1 MEKNKQQTSKN
12 VVDFTNLKSLTQLIS
27 GNEINNFATGLKKAK
42 QNLDAYCKKL
52 KEVYAKKKDD
62 LKKSVSVSN
71 QPEKNV
77 TATNTVA
84 ESKPAQNLSNE
95 KNNNKNTETKSQV
108 SNKNNSSN
116 NKSFDKNQNSNSQN
130 RNNQN
135 NTDKK
140 QFSKDFNAKKPQGT
154 KPNASGPKP
163 LGPKSTFVPR
173 GEVISFVP
181 KPDNKK
187 DKDKSKRNYD
197 TEKKGLNIKAKIRMG
212 VVDFNDDE
220 NEERIGRVRVKNKK
234 QPKQVVPEKTEIT
247 NAVITTDN
255 LTVKILSEKIGK
267 PVAEIVKKFML
278 LGMMLNINSPI
289 DFATAE
295 LVASE
300 FGITLEKHV
309 EKTAEETLLENIHN
323 REGSN
328 LKKRPPIV
336 TVMGH
341 VDHGKTSLLDTI
353 KKTNIITTEA
363 GGITQHIGAY
373 SISLNGRKIT
383 FIDTPG
389 HEAFTAMRARGAQIT
404 DIAVLVVAAND
415 GIMPQTIEAINHIKA
430 AGVPMIVAINKIDVP
445 EANVERV
452 KQQLAEHDVLPEE
465 WGGDTI
471 CVPISAKHGTNIDKL
486 LEMILLVADV
496 EDLKADYDIPAV
508 GTVLESKVDRGRG
521 IVATIIIKEGTL
533 KIGDYLICGLS
544 SGRVRA
550 MMDYTGKN
558 VVKAEPSMAVS
569 VVGLNQ
575 IPDAGEQA
583 YVVEERLAKDIL
595 AERLTKIQQEKAK
608 ENNGVSLEDFLHQS
622 ADSEMKVLK
631 IIVKADVQGSVEA
644 VKQTLEKVRNDEVKV
659 QCIHSGVGSIT
670 ESDVVLAKASNAII
684 IGFNI
689 KPETKAKTLA
699 ERNKVEIKLYKIIYE
714 AVDEITNII
723 NGMQAPK
730 FEENV
735 IGHVEI
741 RKIFKV
747 SALGNIAGCYVLDG
761 VVNRNSKVRLIRN
774 NEVVATSSIESLQQ
788 NKDDA
793 KQVKA
798 GFECGIRLKNCNDIK
813 ENDIIEVFEEVQIN

>member
-1 MEKNKQQTSKN
+1 MEKNKQQTSNKP
-12 VVDFTNLKSLTQLIS
+12 VFDFTNLKSLNQLIS
-27 GNEINNFATGLKKAK
+27 GNEINSFAVGLKKVK
-42 QNLDAYCKKL
+42 QSLDAYCSNLKK
-52 KEVYAKKKDD
+52 VYANKKNAIAQEKQVQKQVVETKPQVVKEEVKTNVDTTQKPVEKKPIVNNNVNKQFGNGDKKPFNKNGERPQQDKRFNNGNDKKPFNKDKD
-62 LKKSVSVSN
+62 FSKRPQQGNN
-71 QPEKNV
+71 QP
-77 TATNTVA
+77 
-84 ESKPAQNLSNE
+84 
-95 KNNNKNTETKSQV
+95 
-108 SNKNNSSN
+108 
-116 NKSFDKNQNSNSQN
+116 
-130 RNNQN
+130 
-135 NTDKK
+135 K
-140 QFSKDFNAKKPQGT
+140 Q
-154 KPNASGPKP
+154 

-173 GEVISFVP
+173 GEVVSFVP
-181 KPDNKK
+181 KPDNKRE
-187 DKDKSKRNYD
+187 KDKSKRNFD
-197 TEKKGLNIKAKIRMG
+197 SEKKGLNIKAKIRMG

-220 NEERIGRVRVKNKK
+220 NEERIGRVRVKTNKK
-234 QPKQVVPEKTEIT
+234 QQKPVVVEKTEIT

-255 LTVKILSEKIGK
+255 LTIKILSEKIGK

-300 FGITLEKHV
+300 FGITLEKNV
-309 EKTAEETLLENIHN
+309 GKTAEQTLLESVNASEN
-323 REGSN
+323 VN
-328 LKKRPPIV
+328 LKPRPPIV

-341 VDHGKTSLLDTI
+341 VDHGKTSLLDAI
-353 KKTNIITTEA
+353 KKTNVIQTEA

-373 SISLNGRKIT
+373 SVSVKDRKIT

-389 HEAFTAMRARGAQIT
+389 HEAFTAMRARGAQVT

-430 AGVPMIVAINKIDVP
+430 AKVPMIVAINKIDVP
-445 EANVERV
+445 EANVERT

-471 CVPISAKHGTNIDKL
+471 CVPISAKQGINIDKL

-496 EDLKADYDIPAV
+496 EELKANYDAPAV

-533 KIGDYLICGLS
+533 KIGDYIICGLS

-575 IPDAGEQA
+575 VPDAGEQA
-583 YVVEERLAKDIL
+583 YVVDEKLAKDIL
-595 AERLTKIQQEKAK
+595 NERLTKVQQEKAK
-608 ENNGVSLEDFLHQS
+608 QNNGMSLEDFLQHS

-644 VKQTLEKVRNDEVKV
+644 VKQTLERIRNDEAKV

-670 ESDVVLAKASNAII
+670 ESDVVLAKASNALI

-689 KPETKAKTLA
+689 KPETKAKVLA
-699 ERNKVEIKLYKIIYE
+699 DRNNVEIKLYKIIYE

-730 FEENV
+730 YEENV
-735 IGHVEI
+735 VGHVEI

-747 SALGNIAGCYVLDG
+747 SSLGNIAGCYVLDG
-761 VVNRNSKVRLIRN
+761 VVNRNSKVRILRN
-774 NEVVATSSIESLQQ
+774 DEEITTTSIESLQQ

-798 GFECGIRLKNCNDIK
+798 GFECGIKLKGFNDIK
-813 ENDIIEVFEEVQIN
+813 ENDIIEVFEEVQIM

>member
-1 MEKNKQQTSKN
+1 MEKNKQQSTNKPALT
-12 VVDFTNLKSLTQLIS
+12 FTNLKSLNQLIS
-27 GNEINNFATGLKKAK
+27 GNEINNFASGLKKAK
-42 QNLDAYCKKL
+42 QTLDTYCKNL
-52 KEVYAKKKDD
+52 KEVYAKKKDSVIQEKTVQKQPVEQQKVVAQKEVKTEQVQRPTAE
-62 LKKSVSVSN
+62 KKPFV
-71 QPEKNV
+71 
-77 TATNTVA
+77 
-84 ESKPAQNLSNE
+84 
-95 KNNNKNTETKSQV
+95 NNNSGNAKPNMDKKPF
-108 SNKNNSSN
+108 NRN
-116 NKSFDKNQNSNSQN
+116 FDKNGDRPQQ
-130 RNNQN
+130 
-135 NTDKK
+135 DKK
-140 QFSKDFNAKKPQGT
+140 FNNGDKKPFNKDFKKPQT
-154 KPNASGPKP
+154 SQNNQPKQ

-173 GEVISFVP
+173 GEVVSFVP
-181 KPDNKK
+181 KPDNKRE
-187 DKDKSKRNYD
+187 KDKSKRNFD
-197 TEKKGLNIKAKIRMG
+197 NEKKGLNIKAKIRMG

-234 QPKQVVPEKTEIT
+234 QQKPVVVEKTEIT

-255 LTVKILSEKIGK
+255 LTIKILSEKIGK
-267 PVAEIVKKFML
+267 PVAEIVKKCML

-289 DFATAE
+289 DFTTAE
-295 LVASE
+295 LVAGE
-300 FGITLEKHV
+300 FGITLEKNV
-309 EKTAEETLLENIHN
+309 GKTAEQTLLETVNAQEN
-323 REGSN
+323 TN
-328 LKKRPPIV
+328 LKPRPPIV

-341 VDHGKTSLLDTI
+341 VDHGKTSLLDAI
-353 KKTNIITTEA
+353 KKTNVIQTEA

-373 SISLNGRKIT
+373 SVNVKDRKIT

-389 HEAFTAMRARGAQIT
+389 HEAFTAMRARGAQVT

-430 AGVPMIVAINKIDVP
+430 AKVPMVVAINKIDVP
-445 EANVERV
+445 EANIERI
-452 KQQLAEHDVLPEE
+452 KQQLTEHDVLPEE

-471 CVPISAKHGTNIDKL
+471 CVPISAKQGINIDKL

-496 EDLKADYDIPAV
+496 EDLKANYDAPAV

-533 KIGDYLICGLS
+533 KIGDYIICGLS

-575 IPDAGEQA
+575 VPDAGESA
-583 YVVEERLAKDIL
+583 YVVDEKLAKDIL
-595 AERLTKIQQEKAK
+595 YERLTKVQQEKAK
-608 ENNGVSLEDFLHQS
+608 QNNGMSLEDFLQQS

-631 IIVKADVQGSVEA
+631 IIVKADVKGSAEA
-644 VKQTLEKVRNDEVKV
+644 VKQTLEKIRNDEVKV

-670 ESDVVLAKASNAII
+670 ESDVVLAKASNALI

-689 KPETKAKTLA
+689 KPEAKAKVLA
-699 ERNKVEIKLYKIIYE
+699 DRNNVEVKLYKIIYE

-730 FEENV
+730 YQENV
-735 IGHVEI
+735 VGHVEI

-747 SALGNIAGCYVLDG
+747 SSLGNIAGSYVLDG
-761 VVNRNSKVRLIRN
+761 VVNRNAKVRLLRN
-774 NEVVATSSIESLQQ
+774 NEEVVATSIESLQMG
-788 NKDDA
+788 KDDA

-798 GFECGIRLKNCNDIK
+798 GFECGIRLKGFNDIK
-813 ENDIIEVFEEVQIN
+813 EGDIIEVFEEVQIM

>member
-1 MEKNKQQTSKN
+1 MEKNKQQSTNKPALT
-12 VVDFTNLKSLTQLIS
+12 FTNLKSLNQLIS
-27 GNEINNFATGLKKAK
+27 GNEINNFASGLKKAK
-42 QNLDAYCKKL
+42 QTLDTYCKNL
-52 KEVYAKKKDD
+52 KEVYAKKKNSVVQEKPVQKQPVEQQKVDVQKEVKTEQVQRPTAE
-62 LKKSVSVSN
+62 KKPFV
-71 QPEKNV
+71 
-77 TATNTVA
+77 
-84 ESKPAQNLSNE
+84 
-95 KNNNKNTETKSQV
+95 NNNSGNGKP
-108 SNKNNSSN
+108 
-116 NKSFDKNQNSNSQN
+116 
-130 RNNQN
+130 

-140 QFSKDFNAKKPQGT
+140 PFNRNFDKNGDRPQQDKKFNNGDKKPFNKDFKKPQISQ
-154 KPNASGPKP
+154 NNQPKQ

-173 GEVISFVP
+173 GEVVSFVP
-181 KPDNKK
+181 KPDNKRE
-187 DKDKSKRNYD
+187 KDKSKRNFD
-197 TEKKGLNIKAKIRMG
+197 NEKKGLNIKAKIRMG

-234 QPKQVVPEKTEIT
+234 QQKPVVVEKTEIT

-255 LTVKILSEKIGK
+255 LTIKILSEKIGK
-267 PVAEIVKKFML
+267 PVAEIVKKCML

-289 DFATAE
+289 DFTTAE
-295 LVASE
+295 LVAGE
-300 FGITLEKHV
+300 FGITLEKNV
-309 EKTAEETLLENIHN
+309 GKTAEQTLLETVNAQEN
-323 REGSN
+323 TN
-328 LKKRPPIV
+328 LKPRPPIV

-341 VDHGKTSLLDTI
+341 VDHGKTSLLDAI
-353 KKTNIITTEA
+353 KKTNVIQTEA

-373 SISLNGRKIT
+373 SVNVKDRKIT

-389 HEAFTAMRARGAQIT
+389 HEAFTAMRARGAQVT

-430 AGVPMIVAINKIDVP
+430 AKVPMVVAINKIDVP
-445 EANVERV
+445 EANIERI
-452 KQQLAEHDVLPEE
+452 KQQLTEHDVLPEE

-471 CVPISAKHGTNIDKL
+471 CVPISAKQGINIDKL

-496 EDLKADYDIPAV
+496 EDLKANYDAPAV

-533 KIGDYLICGLS
+533 KIGDYIICGLS

-575 IPDAGEQA
+575 VPDAGESA
-583 YVVEERLAKDIL
+583 YVVDEKLAKDIL
-595 AERLTKIQQEKAK
+595 YERLTKVQQEKAK
-608 ENNGVSLEDFLHQS
+608 QNNGMSLEDFLQQS

-631 IIVKADVQGSVEA
+631 IIVKADVKGSAEA
-644 VKQTLEKVRNDEVKV
+644 VKQTLEKIRNDEVKV

-670 ESDVVLAKASNAII
+670 ESDVVLAKASNALI

-689 KPETKAKTLA
+689 KPEAKAKVLA
-699 ERNKVEIKLYKIIYE
+699 DRNNVEVKLYKIIYE

-730 FEENV
+730 YQENV
-735 IGHVEI
+735 VGHVEI

-747 SALGNIAGCYVLDG
+747 SSLGNIAGSYVLDG
-761 VVNRNSKVRLIRN
+761 VVNRNAKVRLLRN
-774 NEVVATSSIESLQQ
+774 NEEVVATSIESLQMG
-788 NKDDA
+788 KDDA

-798 GFECGIRLKNCNDIK
+798 GFECGIRLKGFNDIK
-813 ENDIIEVFEEVQIN
+813 EGDIIEVFEEVQIM

>member
-27 GNEINNFATGLKKAK
+27 GNEINSFATGLKKAK

-116 NKSFDKNQNSNSQN
+116 NKSFNKNQNSNSQN

-140 QFSKDFNAKKPQGT
+140 QLGKDFNAKKPQGT

-267 PVAEIVKKFML
+267 PVTEIVKKFML

-373 SISLNGRKIT
+373 SVSLNGRKIT

-471 CVPISAKHGTNIDKL
+471 CVPISAKQGTNIDKL

-583 YVVEERLAKDIL
+583 YVVEEKLAKDIL

-608 ENNGVSLEDFLHQS
+608 ENNGVSLEDFLQQS

-689 KPETKAKTLA
+689 KPETKAKVLA

-774 NEVVATSSIESLQQ
+774 NEVVAITSIESLQQ

>member
-1 MEKNKQQTSKN
+1 MEKNKQQSTNKPALT
-12 VVDFTNLKSLTQLIS
+12 FTNLKSLNQLIS
-27 GNEINNFATGLKKAK
+27 GNEINNFASGLKKAK
-42 QNLDAYCKKL
+42 QTLDTYCKNL
-52 KEVYAKKKDD
+52 KEVYAKKKNSVAQEKPVQKQPVEQQKVVVQKEVKTEQTQRPTAE
-62 LKKSVSVSN
+62 KKSFV
-71 QPEKNV
+71 
-77 TATNTVA
+77 
-84 ESKPAQNLSNE
+84 
-95 KNNNKNTETKSQV
+95 NNNNGSGKPNMDKKPF
-108 SNKNNSSN
+108 NRN
-116 NKSFDKNQNSNSQN
+116 FDKNGDRPQQDKRFNNGDKKPFNKDFKKSQASQN
-130 RNNQN
+130 NQP
-135 NTDKK
+135 K
-140 QFSKDFNAKKPQGT
+140 Q
-154 KPNASGPKP
+154 

-173 GEVISFVP
+173 GEVVSFVP
-181 KPDNKK
+181 KPDNKRE
-187 DKDKSKRNYD
+187 KDKSKRNFD
-197 TEKKGLNIKAKIRMG
+197 NEKKGLNIKAKIRMG

-234 QPKQVVPEKTEIT
+234 QQKPVVVEKTEIT

-255 LTVKILSEKIGK
+255 LTIKILSEKIGK
-267 PVAEIVKKFML
+267 PVAEIVKKCML

-289 DFATAE
+289 DFTTAE
-295 LVASE
+295 LVAGE
-300 FGITLEKHV
+300 FGITLEKNV
-309 EKTAEETLLENIHN
+309 GKTAEQTLLESVNAQEN
-323 REGSN
+323 TN
-328 LKKRPPIV
+328 LKPRPPIV

-341 VDHGKTSLLDTI
+341 VDHGKTSLLDAI
-353 KKTNIITTEA
+353 KKTNVIQTEA

-373 SISLNGRKIT
+373 SINVKDRKIT

-389 HEAFTAMRARGAQIT
+389 HEAFTAMRARGAQVT

-430 AGVPMIVAINKIDVP
+430 AKVPMVVAINKIDVP
-445 EANVERV
+445 EANIERI
-452 KQQLAEHDVLPEE
+452 KQQLTEHDVLPEE

-471 CVPISAKHGTNIDKL
+471 CVPISAKQGINIDKL

-496 EDLKADYDIPAV
+496 EDLKANYDAPAV

-533 KIGDYLICGLS
+533 KIGDYVICGLS

-575 IPDAGEQA
+575 VPDAGESA
-583 YVVEERLAKDIL
+583 YVVDEKLAKDIL
-595 AERLTKIQQEKAK
+595 YERLTKVQQEKAK
-608 ENNGVSLEDFLHQS
+608 QNNGMSLEDFLQQS

-631 IIVKADVQGSVEA
+631 IIVKADVQGSAEA
-644 VKQTLEKVRNDEVKV
+644 VKQTLEKIRNDEVKV

-670 ESDVVLAKASNAII
+670 ESDVVLAKASNALI

-689 KPETKAKTLA
+689 KPEAKAKVLA
-699 ERNKVEIKLYKIIYE
+699 DRNNVEVKLYKIIYE

-730 FEENV
+730 YQENV
-735 IGHVEI
+735 VGHVEI

-747 SALGNIAGCYVLDG
+747 SSLGNIAGSYVLDG
-761 VVNRNSKVRLIRN
+761 VVNRNAKVRLLRN
-774 NEVVATSSIESLQQ
+774 NEEVVATSIESLQMG
-788 NKDDA
+788 KDDA

-798 GFECGIRLKNCNDIK
+798 GFECGIRLKGFNDIK
-813 ENDIIEVFEEVQIN
+813 EGDIIEVFEEVQIM

>member
-1 MEKNKQQTSKN
+1 LEKNKQQSTNKPALT
-12 VVDFTNLKSLTQLIS
+12 FTNLKSLNQLIS
-27 GNEINNFATGLKKAK
+27 GNEINNFANGLKKAK
-42 QNLDAYCKKL
+42 QTLDTYCKNL
-52 KEVYAKKKDD
+52 KEVYAKKKNSVVQEKPVQKQPVEQQKVVVQKEVKTEQVQRPTAE
-62 LKKSVSVSN
+62 KKPFV
-71 QPEKNV
+71 
-77 TATNTVA
+77 
-84 ESKPAQNLSNE
+84 
-95 KNNNKNTETKSQV
+95 NNNSGNGKP
-108 SNKNNSSN
+108 
-116 NKSFDKNQNSNSQN
+116 
-130 RNNQN
+130 

-140 QFSKDFNAKKPQGT
+140 PFNRNFDKNGDRPQQDKRFNNGDKKPFNKDFKKPQT
-154 KPNASGPKP
+154 SQNNQPKQ

-173 GEVISFVP
+173 GEVVSFVP
-181 KPDNKK
+181 KPDNKRE
-187 DKDKSKRNYD
+187 KDKSKRNFD
-197 TEKKGLNIKAKIRMG
+197 NEKKGLNIKAKIRMG

-234 QPKQVVPEKTEIT
+234 QQKPVVVEKTEIT

-255 LTVKILSEKIGK
+255 LTIKILSEKIGK
-267 PVAEIVKKFML
+267 PVAEIVKKCML

-289 DFATAE
+289 DFTTAE
-295 LVASE
+295 LVAGE
-300 FGITLEKHV
+300 FGITLEKNV
-309 EKTAEETLLENIHN
+309 GKTAEQTLLETVNAQEN
-323 REGSN
+323 TN
-328 LKKRPPIV
+328 LKPRPPIV

-341 VDHGKTSLLDTI
+341 VDHGKTSLLDAI
-353 KKTNIITTEA
+353 KKTNVIQTEA

-373 SISLNGRKIT
+373 SVNVKDRKIT

-389 HEAFTAMRARGAQIT
+389 HEAFTAMRARGAQVT

-430 AGVPMIVAINKIDVP
+430 AKVPMVVAINKIDVP
-445 EANVERV
+445 EANIERI
-452 KQQLAEHDVLPEE
+452 KQQLTEHDVLPEE

-471 CVPISAKHGTNIDKL
+471 CVPISAKQGINIDKL

-496 EDLKADYDIPAV
+496 EDLKANYDAPAV

-533 KIGDYLICGLS
+533 KIGDYIICGLS

-575 IPDAGEQA
+575 VPDAGESA
-583 YVVEERLAKDIL
+583 YVVDEKLAKDIL
-595 AERLTKIQQEKAK
+595 YERLTKVQQEKAK
-608 ENNGVSLEDFLHQS
+608 QNNGMSLEDFLQQS

-631 IIVKADVQGSVEA
+631 IIVKADVKGSAEA
-644 VKQTLEKVRNDEVKV
+644 VKQTLEKIRNDEVKV

-670 ESDVVLAKASNAII
+670 ESDVVLAKASNALI

-689 KPETKAKTLA
+689 KPEAKAKVLA
-699 ERNKVEIKLYKIIYE
+699 DRNNVEVKLYKIIYE

-730 FEENV
+730 YQENV
-735 IGHVEI
+735 VGHVEI

-747 SALGNIAGCYVLDG
+747 SSLGNIAGSYVLDG
-761 VVNRNSKVRLIRN
+761 VVNRNAKVRLLRN
-774 NEVVATSSIESLQQ
+774 NEEVVATSIESLQMG
-788 NKDDA
+788 KDDA

-798 GFECGIRLKNCNDIK
+798 GFECGIRLKGFNDIK
-813 ENDIIEVFEEVQIN
+813 EGDIIEVFEDVQIM

>member
-140 QFSKDFNAKKPQGT
+140 QFGKDFNAKKPQGT

-373 SISLNGRKIT
+373 SVSLNGRKIT

-471 CVPISAKHGTNIDKL
+471 CVPISAKQGTNIDKL

-608 ENNGVSLEDFLHQS
+608 ENNGVSLEDFLQQS

-689 KPETKAKTLA
+689 KPETKAKVLA

-774 NEVVATSSIESLQQ
+774 NEVVAITSIESLQQ

>member
-1 MEKNKQQTSKN
+1 MEKNKQQSTNKPALT
-12 VVDFTNLKSLTQLIS
+12 FTNLKSLNQLIS
-27 GNEINNFATGLKKAK
+27 GNEINNFASGLKKAK
-42 QNLDAYCKKL
+42 QTLDTYCKNL
-52 KEVYAKKKDD
+52 KEVYAKKKDSVVQEKTVQKQPVEQQKVVAQKEVKTEQVQRPTAE
-62 LKKSVSVSN
+62 KKPFV
-71 QPEKNV
+71 
-77 TATNTVA
+77 
-84 ESKPAQNLSNE
+84 
-95 KNNNKNTETKSQV
+95 NNNSGNGKP
-108 SNKNNSSN
+108 
-116 NKSFDKNQNSNSQN
+116 
-130 RNNQN
+130 

-140 QFSKDFNAKKPQGT
+140 PFNRNFDKNGDRPQQDKKFNNGDKKPFNKDFKKPQT
-154 KPNASGPKP
+154 SQNNQPKQ

-173 GEVISFVP
+173 GEVVSFVP
-181 KPDNKK
+181 KPDNKRE
-187 DKDKSKRNYD
+187 KDKSKRNFD
-197 TEKKGLNIKAKIRMG
+197 NEKKGLNIKAKIRMG

-234 QPKQVVPEKTEIT
+234 QQKPVVVEKTEIT

-255 LTVKILSEKIGK
+255 LTIKILSEKIGK
-267 PVAEIVKKFML
+267 PVAEIVKKCML

-289 DFATAE
+289 DFTTAE
-295 LVASE
+295 LVAGE
-300 FGITLEKHV
+300 FGITLEKNV
-309 EKTAEETLLENIHN
+309 GKTAEQTLLESVNAQEN
-323 REGSN
+323 TN
-328 LKKRPPIV
+328 LKPRPPIV

-341 VDHGKTSLLDTI
+341 VDHGKTSLLDAI
-353 KKTNIITTEA
+353 KKTNVIQTEA

-373 SISLNGRKIT
+373 SVNVKDRKIT

-389 HEAFTAMRARGAQIT
+389 HEAFTAMRARGAQVT

-430 AGVPMIVAINKIDVP
+430 AKVPMVVAINKIDVP
-445 EANVERV
+445 EANIERI
-452 KQQLAEHDVLPEE
+452 KQQLTEHDVLPEE

-471 CVPISAKHGTNIDKL
+471 CVPISAKQGINIDKL

-496 EDLKADYDIPAV
+496 EDLKANYDAPAV

-533 KIGDYLICGLS
+533 KIGDYIICGLS

-575 IPDAGEQA
+575 VPDAGESA
-583 YVVEERLAKDIL
+583 YVVDEKLAKDIL
-595 AERLTKIQQEKAK
+595 YERLTKVQQEKAK
-608 ENNGVSLEDFLHQS
+608 QNNGMSLEDFLQQS

-631 IIVKADVQGSVEA
+631 IIVKADVQGSAEA
-644 VKQTLEKVRNDEVKV
+644 VKQTLEKIRNDEVKV

-670 ESDVVLAKASNAII
+670 ESDVVLAKASNALI

-689 KPETKAKTLA
+689 KPEAKAKVLA
-699 ERNKVEIKLYKIIYE
+699 DRNNVEVKLYKIIYE

-730 FEENV
+730 YQENV
-735 IGHVEI
+735 VGHVEI

-747 SALGNIAGCYVLDG
+747 SSLGNIAGSYVLDG
-761 VVNRNSKVRLIRN
+761 VVNRNAKVRLLRN
-774 NEVVATSSIESLQQ
+774 NEEVVATSIESLQMG
-788 NKDDA
+788 KDDA
-793 KQVKA
+793 KQVKS
-798 GFECGIRLKNCNDIK
+798 GFECGIRLKGFNDIK
-813 ENDIIEVFEEVQIN
+813 EGDIIEVFEEVQIM

>member
-140 QFSKDFNAKKPQGT
+140 QFGKDFNAKKPQGT

-373 SISLNGRKIT
+373 SVSLNGRKIT

-471 CVPISAKHGTNIDKL
+471 CVPISAKQGTNIDKL

-583 YVVEERLAKDIL
+583 YVVEEKLAKDIL

-608 ENNGVSLEDFLHQS
+608 ENNGVSLEDFLQQS

-689 KPETKAKTLA
+689 KPETKAKVLA

-774 NEVVATSSIESLQQ
+774 NEVVAITSIESLQQ

>member
-1 MEKNKQQTSKN
+1 MEKNKQQSTNKPALT
-12 VVDFTNLKSLTQLIS
+12 FTNLKSLNQLIS
-27 GNEINNFATGLKKAK
+27 GNEINNFASGLKKAK
-42 QNLDAYCKKL
+42 QTLDTYCKNL
-52 KEVYAKKKDD
+52 KEVYAKKKNSVVQEKPVQKQPVEQQKVVVQKEVKTEQVQRPTAE
-62 LKKSVSVSN
+62 KKPFV
-71 QPEKNV
+71 
-77 TATNTVA
+77 
-84 ESKPAQNLSNE
+84 
-95 KNNNKNTETKSQV
+95 NNNNGNVKPNMDKKPF
-108 SNKNNSSN
+108 NRN
-116 NKSFDKNQNSNSQN
+116 FDKNGDRPQQDK
-130 RNNQN
+130 RFNNG
-135 NTDKK
+135 DKK
-140 QFSKDFNAKKPQGT
+140 PFNKDFKKPQT
-154 KPNASGPKP
+154 SQNNQPKQ

-173 GEVISFVP
+173 GEVVSFVP
-181 KPDNKK
+181 KPDNKRE
-187 DKDKSKRNYD
+187 KDKSKRNFD
-197 TEKKGLNIKAKIRMG
+197 NEKKGLNIKAKIRMG

-234 QPKQVVPEKTEIT
+234 QQKPVVVEKTEIT

-255 LTVKILSEKIGK
+255 LTIKILSEKIGK
-267 PVAEIVKKFML
+267 PVAEIVKKCML

-289 DFATAE
+289 DFTTAE
-295 LVASE
+295 LVAGE
-300 FGITLEKHV
+300 FGITLEKNV
-309 EKTAEETLLENIHN
+309 GKTAEQTLLESVNAQEN
-323 REGSN
+323 TN
-328 LKKRPPIV
+328 LKPRPPIV

-341 VDHGKTSLLDTI
+341 VDHGKTSLLDAI
-353 KKTNIITTEA
+353 KKTNVIQTEA

-373 SISLNGRKIT
+373 SVNVKDRKIT

-389 HEAFTAMRARGAQIT
+389 HEAFTAMRARGAQVT

-430 AGVPMIVAINKIDVP
+430 AKVPMVVAINKIDVP
-445 EANVERV
+445 EANVERI
-452 KQQLAEHDVLPEE
+452 KQQLTEHDVLPEE

-471 CVPISAKHGTNIDKL
+471 CVPISAKQGINIDKL

-496 EDLKADYDIPAV
+496 EDLKANYDAPAV

-533 KIGDYLICGLS
+533 KIGDYVICGLS

-575 IPDAGEQA
+575 VPDAGESA
-583 YVVEERLAKDIL
+583 YVVDEKLAKDIL
-595 AERLTKIQQEKAK
+595 YERLTKVQQEKAK
-608 ENNGVSLEDFLHQS
+608 QNNGMSLEDFLQQS

-631 IIVKADVQGSVEA
+631 IIVKADVQGSAEA
-644 VKQTLEKVRNDEVKV
+644 VKQTLEKIRNDEVKV

-670 ESDVVLAKASNAII
+670 ESDVVLAKASNALI

-689 KPETKAKTLA
+689 KPEAKAKVLA
-699 ERNKVEIKLYKIIYE
+699 DRNNVEVKLYKIIYE

-730 FEENV
+730 YQENV
-735 IGHVEI
+735 VGHVEI

-747 SALGNIAGCYVLDG
+747 SSLGNIAGSYVLDG
-761 VVNRNSKVRLIRN
+761 VVNRNAKVRLLRN
-774 NEVVATSSIESLQQ
+774 NEEVVATSIESLQMG
-788 NKDDA
+788 KDDA

-798 GFECGIRLKNCNDIK
+798 GFECGIRLKGFNDIK
-813 ENDIIEVFEEVQIN
+813 EGDIIEVFEEVQIM

>member
-1 MEKNKQQTSKN
+1 MEKNKQQSTNKPALT
-12 VVDFTNLKSLTQLIS
+12 FTNLKSLNQLIS
-27 GNEINNFATGLKKAK
+27 GNEINNFASGLKKAK
-42 QNLDAYCKKL
+42 QTLDTYCKNL
-52 KEVYAKKKDD
+52 KEVYAKKKNSVVQEKPVQKQPVEQQKVVVQKEVKTEQVQRPTAE
-62 LKKSVSVSN
+62 KKPFV
-71 QPEKNV
+71 
-77 TATNTVA
+77 
-84 ESKPAQNLSNE
+84 
-95 KNNNKNTETKSQV
+95 NNNSGNGKP
-108 SNKNNSSN
+108 
-116 NKSFDKNQNSNSQN
+116 
-130 RNNQN
+130 

-140 QFSKDFNAKKPQGT
+140 PFNRNFDKNGDRPQQDKKFNNGDKKPFNKDFKKPQT
-154 KPNASGPKP
+154 SQNNQPKQ

-173 GEVISFVP
+173 GEVVSFVP
-181 KPDNKK
+181 KPDNKRE
-187 DKDKSKRNYD
+187 KDKSKRNFD
-197 TEKKGLNIKAKIRMG
+197 NEKKGLNIKAKIRMG

-234 QPKQVVPEKTEIT
+234 QQKPVVVEKTEIT

-255 LTVKILSEKIGK
+255 LTIKILSEKIGK
-267 PVAEIVKKFML
+267 PVAEIVKKCML

-289 DFATAE
+289 DFTTAE
-295 LVASE
+295 LVAGE
-300 FGITLEKHV
+300 FGITLEKNV
-309 EKTAEETLLENIHN
+309 GKTAEQTLLETVNAQEN
-323 REGSN
+323 TN
-328 LKKRPPIV
+328 LKPRPPIV

-341 VDHGKTSLLDTI
+341 VDHGKTSLLDAI
-353 KKTNIITTEA
+353 KKTNVIQTEA

-373 SISLNGRKIT
+373 SVNVKDRKIT

-389 HEAFTAMRARGAQIT
+389 HEAFTAMRARGAQVT

-430 AGVPMIVAINKIDVP
+430 AKVPMVVAINKIDVP
-445 EANVERV
+445 EANIERI
-452 KQQLAEHDVLPEE
+452 KQQLTEHDVLPEE

-471 CVPISAKHGTNIDKL
+471 CVPISAKQGINIDKL

-496 EDLKADYDIPAV
+496 EDLKANYDAPAV

-533 KIGDYLICGLS
+533 KIGDYIICGLS

-575 IPDAGEQA
+575 VPDAGESA
-583 YVVEERLAKDIL
+583 YVVDEKLAKDIL
-595 AERLTKIQQEKAK
+595 YERLTKVQQEKAK
-608 ENNGVSLEDFLHQS
+608 QNNGMSLEDFLQQS

-631 IIVKADVQGSVEA
+631 IIVKADVKGSAEA
-644 VKQTLEKVRNDEVKV
+644 VKQTLEKIRNDEVKV

-670 ESDVVLAKASNAII
+670 ESDVVLAKASNALI

-689 KPETKAKTLA
+689 KPEAKAKVLA
-699 ERNKVEIKLYKIIYE
+699 DRNNVEVKLYKIIYE

-730 FEENV
+730 YQENV
-735 IGHVEI
+735 VGHVEI

-747 SALGNIAGCYVLDG
+747 SSLGNIAGSYVLDG
-761 VVNRNSKVRLIRN
+761 VVNRNAKVRLLRN
-774 NEVVATSSIESLQQ
+774 NEEVVATSIESLQMG
-788 NKDDA
+788 KDDA

-798 GFECGIRLKNCNDIK
+798 GFECGIRLKGFNDIK
-813 ENDIIEVFEEVQIN
+813 EGDIIEVFEEVQIM

>member
-1 MEKNKQQTSKN
+1 MEKNKQQSTNKPALT
-12 VVDFTNLKSLTQLIS
+12 FTNLKSLNQLIS
-27 GNEINNFATGLKKAK
+27 GNEINNFASGLKKAK
-42 QNLDAYCKKL
+42 QTLDTYCKNL
-52 KEVYAKKKDD
+52 KEVYAKKKNSVAQEKPVQKQSVEQQKVVVQKEVKTEQTQRPTAE
-62 LKKSVSVSN
+62 KKSFV
-71 QPEKNV
+71 
-77 TATNTVA
+77 
-84 ESKPAQNLSNE
+84 
-95 KNNNKNTETKSQV
+95 NNNNGSGKPNMDKKPF
-108 SNKNNSSN
+108 NRN
-116 NKSFDKNQNSNSQN
+116 FDKNGDRPQQDKRFNNGDKKPFNKDFKKSQASQN
-130 RNNQN
+130 NQP
-135 NTDKK
+135 K
-140 QFSKDFNAKKPQGT
+140 Q
-154 KPNASGPKP
+154 

-173 GEVISFVP
+173 GEVVSFVP
-181 KPDNKK
+181 KPDNKRE
-187 DKDKSKRNYD
+187 KDKSKRNFD
-197 TEKKGLNIKAKIRMG
+197 NEKKGLNIKAKIRMG

-234 QPKQVVPEKTEIT
+234 QQKPVVVEKTEIT

-255 LTVKILSEKIGK
+255 LTIKILSEKIGK
-267 PVAEIVKKFML
+267 PVAEIVKKCML

-289 DFATAE
+289 DFTTAE
-295 LVASE
+295 LVAGE
-300 FGITLEKHV
+300 FGITLEKNV
-309 EKTAEETLLENIHN
+309 GKTAEQTLLESVNAQEN
-323 REGSN
+323 TN
-328 LKKRPPIV
+328 LKPRPPIV

-341 VDHGKTSLLDTI
+341 VDHGKTSLLDAI
-353 KKTNIITTEA
+353 KKTNVIQTEA

-373 SISLNGRKIT
+373 SVNVKDRKIT

-389 HEAFTAMRARGAQIT
+389 HEAFTAMRARGAQVT

-430 AGVPMIVAINKIDVP
+430 AKVPMVVAINKIDVP
-445 EANVERV
+445 EANIERI
-452 KQQLAEHDVLPEE
+452 KQQLTEHDVLPEE

-471 CVPISAKHGTNIDKL
+471 CVPISAKQGINIDKL

-496 EDLKADYDIPAV
+496 EDLKANYDAPAV

-533 KIGDYLICGLS
+533 KIGDYVICGLS

-575 IPDAGEQA
+575 VPDAGESA
-583 YVVEERLAKDIL
+583 YVVDEKLAKDIL
-595 AERLTKIQQEKAK
+595 YERLTKVQQEKAK
-608 ENNGVSLEDFLHQS
+608 QNNGMSLEDFLQQS

-631 IIVKADVQGSVEA
+631 IIVKADVQGSAEA
-644 VKQTLEKVRNDEVKV
+644 VKQTLEKIRNDEVKV

-670 ESDVVLAKASNAII
+670 ESDVVLAKASNALI

-689 KPETKAKTLA
+689 KPEAKAKVLA
-699 ERNKVEIKLYKIIYE
+699 DRNNVEVKLYKIIYE

-730 FEENV
+730 YQENV
-735 IGHVEI
+735 VGHVEI

-747 SALGNIAGCYVLDG
+747 SLLGNIAGSYVLDG
-761 VVNRNSKVRLIRN
+761 VVNRNAKVRLLRN
-774 NEVVATSSIESLQQ
+774 NEEVVATSIESLQMG
-788 NKDDA
+788 KDDA

-798 GFECGIRLKNCNDIK
+798 GFECGIRLKGFNDIK
-813 ENDIIEVFEEVQIN
+813 EGDIIEVFEEVQIM

>member
-1 MEKNKQQTSKN
+1 MDKNKQQTKP
-12 VVDFTNLKSLTQLIS
+12 VVDFTNLKSLNQLIT
-27 GNEINNFATGLKKAK
+27 GNEINSFASGLKNAK
-42 QNLDAYCKKL
+42 QNLDAFCKNL
-52 KEVYAKKKDD
+52 KEVYAKKKED
-62 LKKSVSVSN
+62 LVKIQKQVNSE
-71 QPEKNV
+71 QK
-77 TATNTVA
+77 TATTRVVDFKN
-84 ESKPAQNLSNE
+84 AQNQE
-95 KNNNKNTETKSQV
+95 KSQV
-108 SNKNNSSN
+108 SNNLKNNESKNLNKSNSNTFDNKKPFNKNQSN
-116 NKSFDKNQNSNSQN
+116 NQGDKKENG
-130 RNNQN
+130 
-135 NTDKK
+135 DKK
-140 QFSKDFNAKKPQGT
+140 QFSKDFGAKKQNNMRPQT
-154 KPNASGPKP
+154 NNNGPKP
-163 LGPKSTFVPR
+163 FGQKSTFVPR

-187 DKDKSKRNYD
+187 DKDKSKKNYD

-234 QPKQVVPEKTEIT
+234 QPKVVVPEKTEIT

-278 LGMMLNINSPI
+278 LGMMLNVNSPI

-300 FGITLEKHV
+300 FGITLEKNV
-309 EKTAEETLLENIHN
+309 GKTAEETLLESIHN
-323 REGSN
+323 RENVN

-341 VDHGKTSLLDTI
+341 VDHGKTSLLDAI
-353 KKTNIITTEA
+353 KKTNVINTEA

-373 SISLNGRKIT
+373 SVTVNDRRIT

-389 HEAFTAMRARGAQIT
+389 HEAFTAMRARGAQVT

-430 AGVPMIVAINKIDVP
+430 ANVPMVVAINKIDVP
-445 EANVERV
+445 EANIERI
-452 KQQLAEHDVLPEE
+452 KQQLTEHDVLPEE

-471 CVPISAKHGTNIDKL
+471 CVPISAKQGQNIDKL
-486 LEMILLVADV
+486 LEMILLVADM
-496 EDLKADYDIPAV
+496 EDLKANYDAPAV

-521 IVATIIIKEGTL
+521 IVATIIVREGTL

-558 VVKAEPSMAVS
+558 VAKAEPSMAVS

-575 IPDAGEQA
+575 VPDAGEQA
-583 YVVEERLAKDIL
+583 YVVDEKMAKDIL

-608 ENNGVSLEDFLHQS
+608 QNNGMSLEDFLQQS

-631 IIVKADVQGSVEA
+631 IIIKADVKGSVEA
-644 VKQTLEKVRNDEVKV
+644 VKQTLEKIRNDEVKV

-699 ERNKVEIKLYKIIYE
+699 DRSDVEIKLYKIIYE
-714 AVDEITNII
+714 AVDEITAII

-747 SALGNIAGCYVLDG
+747 SSLGNIAGCYVLDG
-761 VVNRNSKVRLIRN
+761 VVNRNSLVRLIRGK
-774 NEVVATSSIESLQQ
+774 EVVATTTIESLQQ
-788 NKDDA
+788 GKDDS

-813 ENDIIEVFEEVQIN
+813 ENDIIEVYEQVQIN

>member
-1 MEKNKQQTSKN
+1 MEKNKQQSTNKPALT
-12 VVDFTNLKSLTQLIS
+12 FTNLKSLNQLIS
-27 GNEINNFATGLKKAK
+27 GNEINNFASGLKKAK
-42 QNLDAYCKKL
+42 QTLDTYCKNL
-52 KEVYAKKKDD
+52 KEVYAKKKNSVVQEKPVQKQPVEQQKVVVQKEVKTEQVQRPTAE
-62 LKKSVSVSN
+62 KKTFV
-71 QPEKNV
+71 
-77 TATNTVA
+77 
-84 ESKPAQNLSNE
+84 
-95 KNNNKNTETKSQV
+95 NNNNGNVKLNMDKKPF
-108 SNKNNSSN
+108 NRN
-116 NKSFDKNQNSNSQN
+116 FDKNGDRPQQ
-130 RNNQN
+130 
-135 NTDKK
+135 DKK
-140 QFSKDFNAKKPQGT
+140 FNNVDKKPFNKDFKKPQT
-154 KPNASGPKP
+154 SQNNQPKQ

-173 GEVISFVP
+173 GEVVSFVP
-181 KPDNKK
+181 KPDNKRE
-187 DKDKSKRNYD
+187 KDKSKRNFD
-197 TEKKGLNIKAKIRMG
+197 NEKKGLNIKAKIRMG

-234 QPKQVVPEKTEIT
+234 QQKPVVVEKTEIT

-255 LTVKILSEKIGK
+255 LTIKILSEKIGK
-267 PVAEIVKKFML
+267 PVAEIVKKCML

-289 DFATAE
+289 DFTTAE
-295 LVASE
+295 LVAGE
-300 FGITLEKHV
+300 FGITLEKNV
-309 EKTAEETLLENIHN
+309 GKTAEQTLLESVNAQEN
-323 REGSN
+323 TN
-328 LKKRPPIV
+328 LKPRPPIV

-341 VDHGKTSLLDTI
+341 VDHGKTSLLDAI
-353 KKTNIITTEA
+353 KKTNVIQTEA

-373 SISLNGRKIT
+373 SVNVKDRKIT

-389 HEAFTAMRARGAQIT
+389 HEAFTAMRARGAQVT

-430 AGVPMIVAINKIDVP
+430 AKVPMVVAINKIDVP
-445 EANVERV
+445 EANIERI
-452 KQQLAEHDVLPEE
+452 KQQLTEHDVLPEE

-471 CVPISAKHGTNIDKL
+471 CVPISAKQGINIDKL

-496 EDLKADYDIPAV
+496 EDLKANYDAPAV

-533 KIGDYLICGLS
+533 KIGDYIICGLS

-575 IPDAGEQA
+575 VPDAGESA
-583 YVVEERLAKDIL
+583 YVVDEKLAKDIL
-595 AERLTKIQQEKAK
+595 YERLTKVQQEKAK
-608 ENNGVSLEDFLHQS
+608 QNNGMSLEDFLQQS

-631 IIVKADVQGSVEA
+631 IIVKADVQGSAEA
-644 VKQTLEKVRNDEVKV
+644 VKQTLEKIRNDEVKV

-670 ESDVVLAKASNAII
+670 ESDVVLAKASNALI

-689 KPETKAKTLA
+689 KPEAKAKVLA
-699 ERNKVEIKLYKIIYE
+699 DRNNVEVKLYKIIYE

-730 FEENV
+730 YQENV
-735 IGHVEI
+735 VGHVEI

-747 SALGNIAGCYVLDG
+747 SSLGNIAGSYVLDG
-761 VVNRNSKVRLIRN
+761 VVNRNAKVRLLRN
-774 NEVVATSSIESLQQ
+774 NEEVVATSIESLQMG
-788 NKDDA
+788 KDDA

-798 GFECGIRLKNCNDIK
+798 GFECGIRLKGFNDIK
-813 ENDIIEVFEEVQIN
+813 EGDIIEVFEDVQIM

>member
-1 MEKNKQQTSKN
+1 MEKNKQQSTNKPALT
-12 VVDFTNLKSLTQLIS
+12 FTNLKSLNQLIS
-27 GNEINNFATGLKKAK
+27 GNEINNFASGLKKAK
-42 QNLDAYCKKL
+42 QTLDTYCKNL
-52 KEVYAKKKDD
+52 KEVYAKKKNSVAQEKPVQKQPVEQQKVVVQKEVKTEQVQRPTAE
-62 LKKSVSVSN
+62 KKAFV
-71 QPEKNV
+71 
-77 TATNTVA
+77 
-84 ESKPAQNLSNE
+84 
-95 KNNNKNTETKSQV
+95 NNNNGNVKPNMDKKPF
-108 SNKNNSSN
+108 NRN
-116 NKSFDKNQNSNSQN
+116 FDKNGDRPQQDK
-130 RNNQN
+130 RFNNG
-135 NTDKK
+135 DKK
-140 QFSKDFNAKKPQGT
+140 PFNKDFKKPQT
-154 KPNASGPKP
+154 SQNNQPKQ

-173 GEVISFVP
+173 GEVVSFVP
-181 KPDNKK
+181 KPDNKRE
-187 DKDKSKRNYD
+187 KDKSKRNFD
-197 TEKKGLNIKAKIRMG
+197 NEKKGLNIKAKIRMG

-234 QPKQVVPEKTEIT
+234 QQKPVVVEKTEIT

-255 LTVKILSEKIGK
+255 LTIKILSEKIGK
-267 PVAEIVKKFML
+267 PVAEIVKKCML

-289 DFATAE
+289 DFTTAE
-295 LVASE
+295 LVAGE
-300 FGITLEKHV
+300 FGITLEKNV
-309 EKTAEETLLENIHN
+309 GKTAEQTLLESVNAQEN
-323 REGSN
+323 TN
-328 LKKRPPIV
+328 LKPRPPIV

-341 VDHGKTSLLDTI
+341 VDHGKTSLLDAI
-353 KKTNIITTEA
+353 KKTNIIQTEA

-373 SISLNGRKIT
+373 SVNVKDRKIT

-389 HEAFTAMRARGAQIT
+389 HEAFTAMRARGAQVT

-430 AGVPMIVAINKIDVP
+430 AKVPMVVAINKIDVP
-445 EANVERV
+445 EANIERI
-452 KQQLAEHDVLPEE
+452 KQQLTEHDVLPEE

-471 CVPISAKHGTNIDKL
+471 CVPISAKQGINIDKL

-496 EDLKADYDIPAV
+496 EDLKANYDAPAV

-533 KIGDYLICGLS
+533 KIGDYVICGLS

-575 IPDAGEQA
+575 VPDAGESA
-583 YVVEERLAKDIL
+583 YVVDEKLAKDIL
-595 AERLTKIQQEKAK
+595 YERLTKVQQEKAK
-608 ENNGVSLEDFLHQS
+608 QNNGMSLEDFLQQS

-631 IIVKADVQGSVEA
+631 IIVKADVQGSAEA
-644 VKQTLEKVRNDEVKV
+644 VKQTLEKIRNDEVKV

-670 ESDVVLAKASNAII
+670 ESDVVLAKASNALI

-689 KPETKAKTLA
+689 KPEAKAKVLA
-699 ERNKVEIKLYKIIYE
+699 DRNNVEVKLYKIIYE

-730 FEENV
+730 YQENV
-735 IGHVEI
+735 VGHVEI

-747 SALGNIAGCYVLDG
+747 SSLGNIAGSYVLDG
-761 VVNRNSKVRLIRN
+761 VVNRNAKVRLLRN
-774 NEVVATSSIESLQQ
+774 NEEVVATSIESLQMG
-788 NKDDA
+788 KDDA

-798 GFECGIRLKNCNDIK
+798 GFECGIRLKGFNDIK
-813 ENDIIEVFEEVQIN
+813 EGDIIEVFEEVQIM

>member
-1 MEKNKQQTSKN
+1 MEKNKQQSTNKPALT
-12 VVDFTNLKSLTQLIS
+12 FTNLKSLNQLIS
-27 GNEINNFATGLKKAK
+27 GNEINNFASGLKKAK
-42 QNLDAYCKKL
+42 QTLDTYCKNL
-52 KEVYAKKKDD
+52 KEVYAKKKNSVVQEKPVQKQPVEQQKVDVQKEVKTEQVQRPTAE
-62 LKKSVSVSN
+62 KKPFV
-71 QPEKNV
+71 
-77 TATNTVA
+77 
-84 ESKPAQNLSNE
+84 
-95 KNNNKNTETKSQV
+95 NNNSGNGKS
-108 SNKNNSSN
+108 
-116 NKSFDKNQNSNSQN
+116 
-130 RNNQN
+130 

-140 QFSKDFNAKKPQGT
+140 PFNRNFDKNGDRPQQDKKFNNGDKKPFNKDFKKPQT
-154 KPNASGPKP
+154 SQNNQPKQ

-173 GEVISFVP
+173 GEVVSFVP
-181 KPDNKK
+181 KPDNKRE
-187 DKDKSKRNYD
+187 KDKSKRNYD
-197 TEKKGLNIKAKIRMG
+197 NEKKGLNIKAKIRMG

-234 QPKQVVPEKTEIT
+234 QQKPVVVEKTEIT

-255 LTVKILSEKIGK
+255 LTIKILSEKIGK
-267 PVAEIVKKFML
+267 PVAEIVKKCML

-289 DFATAE
+289 DFTTAE
-295 LVASE
+295 LVAGE
-300 FGITLEKHV
+300 FGITLEKNV
-309 EKTAEETLLENIHN
+309 GKTAEQTLLESVNAQEN
-323 REGSN
+323 TN
-328 LKKRPPIV
+328 LKPRPPIV

-341 VDHGKTSLLDTI
+341 VDHGKTSLLDAI
-353 KKTNIITTEA
+353 KKTNVIQTEA

-373 SISLNGRKIT
+373 SVNVKDRKIT

-389 HEAFTAMRARGAQIT
+389 HEAFTAMRARGAQVT

-430 AGVPMIVAINKIDVP
+430 AKVPMVVAINKIDVP
-445 EANVERV
+445 EANIERI
-452 KQQLAEHDVLPEE
+452 KQQLTEHDVLPEE

-471 CVPISAKHGTNIDKL
+471 CVPISAKQGINIDKL

-496 EDLKADYDIPAV
+496 EDLKANYDAPAV

-533 KIGDYLICGLS
+533 KIGDYIICGLS

-575 IPDAGEQA
+575 VPDAGESA
-583 YVVEERLAKDIL
+583 YVVDEKLAKDIL
-595 AERLTKIQQEKAK
+595 YERLTKVQQEKAK
-608 ENNGVSLEDFLHQS
+608 QNNGMSLEDFLQQS

-631 IIVKADVQGSVEA
+631 IIVKADVKGSAEA
-644 VKQTLEKVRNDEVKV
+644 VKQTLEKIRNDEVKV

-670 ESDVVLAKASNAII
+670 ESDVVLAKASNALI

-689 KPETKAKTLA
+689 KPEAKAKVLA
-699 ERNKVEIKLYKIIYE
+699 DRNNVEVKLYKIIYE

-730 FEENV
+730 YQENV
-735 IGHVEI
+735 VGHVEI

-747 SALGNIAGCYVLDG
+747 SSLGNIAGSYVLDG
-761 VVNRNSKVRLIRN
+761 VVNRNAKVRLLRN
-774 NEVVATSSIESLQQ
+774 NEEVVATSIESLQMG
-788 NKDDA
+788 KDDA

-798 GFECGIRLKNCNDIK
+798 GFECGIRLKGFNDIK
-813 ENDIIEVFEEVQIN
+813 EGDIIEVFEEVQIM

>member
-1 MEKNKQQTSKN
+1 MEKNKQQSTNKPALT
-12 VVDFTNLKSLTQLIS
+12 FTNLKSLNQLIS
-27 GNEINNFATGLKKAK
+27 GNEINNFASGLKKAK
-42 QNLDAYCKKL
+42 QTLDTYCKNL
-52 KEVYAKKKDD
+52 KEVYAKKKNSVVQEKPVQKQPVEQQKVVVQKEVKTEQVQRPTAE
-62 LKKSVSVSN
+62 KKPFV
-71 QPEKNV
+71 
-77 TATNTVA
+77 
-84 ESKPAQNLSNE
+84 
-95 KNNNKNTETKSQV
+95 NNNSGNGKPNMDKKPF
-108 SNKNNSSN
+108 NRN
-116 NKSFDKNQNSNSQN
+116 FDKNGDRPQQ
-130 RNNQN
+130 
-135 NTDKK
+135 DKK
-140 QFSKDFNAKKPQGT
+140 FNNGDKKPFNKDFKKPQT
-154 KPNASGPKP
+154 SQNNQPKQ

-173 GEVISFVP
+173 GEVVSFVP
-181 KPDNKK
+181 KPDNKRE
-187 DKDKSKRNYD
+187 KDKSKRNFD
-197 TEKKGLNIKAKIRMG
+197 NEKKGLNIKAKIRMG

-234 QPKQVVPEKTEIT
+234 QQKPVVVEKTEIT

-255 LTVKILSEKIGK
+255 LTIKILSEKIGK
-267 PVAEIVKKFML
+267 PVAEIVKKCML

-289 DFATAE
+289 DFTTAE
-295 LVASE
+295 LVAGE
-300 FGITLEKHV
+300 FGITLEKNV
-309 EKTAEETLLENIHN
+309 GKTAEQTLLESVNAQEN
-323 REGSN
+323 TN
-328 LKKRPPIV
+328 LKPRPPIV

-341 VDHGKTSLLDTI
+341 VDHGKTSLLDAI
-353 KKTNIITTEA
+353 KKTNVIQTEA

-373 SISLNGRKIT
+373 SVNVKDRKIT

-389 HEAFTAMRARGAQIT
+389 HEAFTAMRARGAQVT

-430 AGVPMIVAINKIDVP
+430 AKVPMVVAINKIDVP
-445 EANVERV
+445 EANIERI
-452 KQQLAEHDVLPEE
+452 KQQLTEHDVLPEE

-471 CVPISAKHGTNIDKL
+471 CVPISAKQGINIDKL

-496 EDLKADYDIPAV
+496 EDLKANYDAPAV

-533 KIGDYLICGLS
+533 KIGDYVICGLS

-575 IPDAGEQA
+575 VPDAGESA
-583 YVVEERLAKDIL
+583 YVVDEKLAKDIL
-595 AERLTKIQQEKAK
+595 YERLTKVQQEKAK
-608 ENNGVSLEDFLHQS
+608 QNNGMSLEDFLQQS

-631 IIVKADVQGSVEA
+631 IIVKADVQGSAEA
-644 VKQTLEKVRNDEVKV
+644 VKQTLEKIRNDEVKV

-670 ESDVVLAKASNAII
+670 ESDVVLAKASNALI

-689 KPETKAKTLA
+689 KPEAKAKVLA
-699 ERNKVEIKLYKIIYE
+699 DRNNVEVKLYKIIYE

-730 FEENV
+730 YQENV
-735 IGHVEI
+735 VGHVEI

-747 SALGNIAGCYVLDG
+747 SSLGNIAGSYVLDG
-761 VVNRNSKVRLIRN
+761 VVNRNAKVRLLRN
-774 NEVVATSSIESLQQ
+774 NEEVVATSIESLQMG
-788 NKDDA
+788 KDDA

-798 GFECGIRLKNCNDIK
+798 GFECGIRLKGFNDIK
-813 ENDIIEVFEEVQIN
+813 EGDIIEVFEEVQIM

>member
-42 QNLDAYCKKL
+42 QNLDAYCKNL
-52 KEVYAKKKDD
+52 KEVYAKKKES

-84 ESKPAQNLSNE
+84 ESKPAQNLSKE

-140 QFSKDFNAKKPQGT
+140 QFGKDINTKKPQGT

-373 SISLNGRKIT
+373 SVSLNGRKIT

-471 CVPISAKHGTNIDKL
+471 CVPISAKQGTNIDKL

-583 YVVEERLAKDIL
+583 YVVEEKLAKDIL

-608 ENNGVSLEDFLHQS
+608 ENNGVSLEDFLQQS

-689 KPETKAKTLA
+689 KPETKAKVLA

-774 NEVVATSSIESLQQ
+774 NEVVAITSIESLQQ

>member
-1 MEKNKQQTSKN
+1 MDKNKQQTKP
-12 VVDFTNLKSLTQLIS
+12 VVDFTNLKSLNKLIT
-27 GNEINNFATGLKKAK
+27 GNEINSFASGLKNAK
-42 QNLDAYCKKL
+42 QNLDAFCKNL
-52 KEVYAKKKDD
+52 KEVYAKKKED
-62 LKKSVSVSN
+62 LVKSQKQVNSE
-71 QPEKNV
+71 QK
-77 TATNTVA
+77 TATTKVA
-84 ESKPAQNLSNE
+84 DFKNAQNQE
-95 KNNNKNTETKSQV
+95 KSQV
-108 SNKNNSSN
+108 SNNLKNNESKNLNKSNSNTFDNKKPFNKNQSN
-116 NKSFDKNQNSNSQN
+116 NHGDKKDSG
-130 RNNQN
+130 
-135 NTDKK
+135 DKK
-140 QFSKDFNAKKPQGT
+140 QFSKDFGAKKQNNMRPQT
-154 KPNASGPKP
+154 NNNGPKP
-163 LGPKSTFVPR
+163 FGQKSTFVPR

-187 DKDKSKRNYD
+187 DKDKSKKNYD

-234 QPKQVVPEKTEIT
+234 QPKVVVPEKTEIT

-278 LGMMLNINSPI
+278 LGMMLNVNSPI

-300 FGITLEKHV
+300 FGITLEKNV
-309 EKTAEETLLENIHN
+309 GKTAEETLLESIHN
-323 REGSN
+323 RENVN

-341 VDHGKTSLLDTI
+341 VDHGKTSLLDAI
-353 KKTNIITTEA
+353 KKTNVINTEA

-373 SISLNGRKIT
+373 SVTVNDRRIT

-389 HEAFTAMRARGAQIT
+389 HEAFTAMRARGAQVT

-430 AGVPMIVAINKIDVP
+430 ANVPMVVAINKIDVP
-445 EANVERV
+445 EANIERI
-452 KQQLAEHDVLPEE
+452 KQQLTEHDVLPEE

-471 CVPISAKHGTNIDKL
+471 CVPISAKQGQNIDKL
-486 LEMILLVADV
+486 LEMILLVADM
-496 EDLKADYDIPAV
+496 EDLKANYDAPAV

-521 IVATIIIKEGTL
+521 IVATIIVREGTL

-558 VVKAEPSMAVS
+558 VAKAEPSMAVS

-575 IPDAGEQA
+575 VPDAGEQA
-583 YVVEERLAKDIL
+583 YVVDEKMAKDIL

-608 ENNGVSLEDFLHQS
+608 QNNGMSLEDFLQQS

-631 IIVKADVQGSVEA
+631 IIIKADVKGSVEA
-644 VKQTLEKVRNDEVKV
+644 VKQTLEKIRNDEVKV

-699 ERNKVEIKLYKIIYE
+699 DRSDVEIKLYKIIYE
-714 AVDEITNII
+714 AVDEITAII

-747 SALGNIAGCYVLDG
+747 SSLGNIAGCYVLDG
-761 VVNRNSKVRLIRN
+761 VVNRNSLVRLIRGK
-774 NEVVATSSIESLQQ
+774 EVVATTTIESLQQ
-788 NKDDA
+788 GKDDS

-813 ENDIIEVFEEVQIN
+813 ENDIIEVYEQVQIN

>member
-1 MEKNKQQTSKN
+1 MEKNKQQSTNKPALT
-12 VVDFTNLKSLTQLIS
+12 FTNLKSLNQLIS
-27 GNEINNFATGLKKAK
+27 GNEINNFASGLKKAK
-42 QNLDAYCKKL
+42 QTLDTYCKNL
-52 KEVYAKKKDD
+52 KEVYAKKKNSVVQEKPVQKQPVEQQKVVVQKEVKTEQVQRPTAE
-62 LKKSVSVSN
+62 KKPFV
-71 QPEKNV
+71 
-77 TATNTVA
+77 
-84 ESKPAQNLSNE
+84 
-95 KNNNKNTETKSQV
+95 NNNSGNGKPNMDKKPF
-108 SNKNNSSN
+108 NRN
-116 NKSFDKNQNSNSQN
+116 FDKNGDRPQQ
-130 RNNQN
+130 
-135 NTDKK
+135 DKK
-140 QFSKDFNAKKPQGT
+140 FNNGDKKPFNKDFKKPQT
-154 KPNASGPKP
+154 SQNNQPKQ

-173 GEVISFVP
+173 GEVVSFVP
-181 KPDNKK
+181 KPDNKRE
-187 DKDKSKRNYD
+187 KDKSKRNFD
-197 TEKKGLNIKAKIRMG
+197 NEKKGLNIKAKIRMG

-234 QPKQVVPEKTEIT
+234 QQKPVVVEKTEIT

-255 LTVKILSEKIGK
+255 LTIKILSEKIGK
-267 PVAEIVKKFML
+267 PVAEIVKKCML

-289 DFATAE
+289 DFTTAE
-295 LVASE
+295 LVAGE
-300 FGITLEKHV
+300 FGITLEKNV
-309 EKTAEETLLENIHN
+309 GKTAEQTLLESVNAQEN
-323 REGSN
+323 TN
-328 LKKRPPIV
+328 LKPRPPIV

-341 VDHGKTSLLDTI
+341 VDHGKTSLLDAI
-353 KKTNIITTEA
+353 KKTNVIQTEA

-373 SISLNGRKIT
+373 SVNVKDRKIT

-389 HEAFTAMRARGAQIT
+389 HEAFTAMRARGAQVT

-430 AGVPMIVAINKIDVP
+430 AKVPMVVAINKIDVP
-445 EANVERV
+445 EANIERI
-452 KQQLAEHDVLPEE
+452 KQQLTEHDVLPEE

-471 CVPISAKHGTNIDKL
+471 CVPISAKQGINIDKL

-496 EDLKADYDIPAV
+496 EDLKANYDAPAV

-533 KIGDYLICGLS
+533 KIGDYVICGLS

-575 IPDAGEQA
+575 VPDAGESA
-583 YVVEERLAKDIL
+583 YVVDEKLAKDIL
-595 AERLTKIQQEKAK
+595 YERLTKVQQEKAK
-608 ENNGVSLEDFLHQS
+608 QNNGMSLEDFLQQS

-631 IIVKADVQGSVEA
+631 IIVKADVQGSAEA
-644 VKQTLEKVRNDEVKV
+644 VKQTLEKIRNDEVKV

-670 ESDVVLAKASNAII
+670 ESDVVLAKASNALI

-689 KPETKAKTLA
+689 KPEAKAKVLA
-699 ERNKVEIKLYKIIYE
+699 DRNNVEVKLYKIIYE

-730 FEENV
+730 YQENV
-735 IGHVEI
+735 VGHVEI

-747 SALGNIAGCYVLDG
+747 SSLGNIAGSYVLDG
-761 VVNRNSKVRLIRN
+761 VVNRNAKVRLLRN
-774 NEVVATSSIESLQQ
+774 NEEVVATSIESLQMG
-788 NKDDA
+788 KDDA

-798 GFECGIRLKNCNDIK
+798 GFECGIRLKGFNDIK
-813 ENDIIEVFEEVQIN
+813 EGDIIEVFEDVQIM

>member
-1 MEKNKQQTSKN
+1 MEKNKQQTNKPA
-12 VVDFTNLKSLTQLIS
+12 VDFTNLKNLNQLIS
-27 GNEINNFATGLKKAK
+27 GNEINSFASGLKQAK
-42 QNLDAYCKKL
+42 LKLDSYCKNL
-52 KEVYAKKKDD
+52 KEVYAKKKSAETV
-62 LKKSVSVSN
+62 KKEVSQKTTV
-71 QPEKNV
+71 
-77 TATNTVA
+77 VA
-84 ESKPAQNLSNE
+84 EPVQTVVAD
-95 KNNNKNTETKSQV
+95 KNNKKVFDNSQKFNNVSDKKPFNKGKDVRPQT
-108 SNKNNSSN
+108 
-116 NKSFDKNQNSNSQN
+116 DKFQGDKKAFNQNGA
-130 RNNQN
+130 
-135 NTDKK
+135 DKK
-140 QFSKDFNAKKPQGT
+140 QFNKDGKDFNKKPQQ
-154 KPNASGPKP
+154 NANGPKQ

-212 VVDFNDDE
+212 VVDFNDDD

-234 QPKQVVPEKTEIT
+234 QQKVAAPEKVEIT

-267 PVAEIVKKFML
+267 PVAELVKKFML
-278 LGMMLNINSPI
+278 LGMMLNVNSPI

-300 FGITLEKHV
+300 FGITLEKHI
-309 EKTAEETLLENIHN
+309 EKTAEEMLLEKVSSH
-323 REGSN
+323 EGEN
-328 LKKRPPIV
+328 LQQRPPIV

-341 VDHGKTSLLDTI
+341 VDHGKTSLLDAI
-353 KKTNIITTEA
+353 KKTNVITTEA

-373 SISLNGRKIT
+373 SVNVNDRKIT

-404 DIAVLVVAAND
+404 DIAILVVAAND
-415 GIMPQTIEAINHIKA
+415 GIMPQTVEAINHIKA
-430 AGVPMIVAINKIDVP
+430 ANVPMIVAINKIDVP
-445 EANVERV
+445 EANIERT
-452 KQQLAEHDVLPEE
+452 KQQLTEHNVLPEE

-471 CVPISAKHGTNIDKL
+471 CVPISAKHGQNIDKL
-486 LEMILLVADV
+486 LEMVLLVADMA
-496 EDLKADYDIPAV
+496 DLKANYNTTAV
-508 GTVLESKVDRGRG
+508 GTVVESKVDRGRG
-521 IVATIIIKEGTL
+521 IVATVIIKEGTL
-533 KIGDYLICGLS
+533 KVGDYLICGLS

-550 MMDYTGKN
+550 MLDHTGKN
-558 VVKAEPSMAVS
+558 VTKAEPSMAVS

-575 IPDAGEQA
+575 VPDAGEQA
-583 YVVEERLAKDIL
+583 YVVDEKLAKDIL
-595 AERLTKIQQEKAK
+595 AERLTKLQQEKAK
-608 ENNGVSLEDFLHQS
+608 QNNGMSLEDFLQQS

-631 IIVKADVQGSVEA
+631 IIVKADVQGSAEA
-644 VKQTLEKVRNDEVKV
+644 VKQTLEKVRNDEVRV

-689 KPETKAKTLA
+689 KPETKAKVLA
-699 ERNKVEIKLYKIIYE
+699 ERNAVQIKLYKIIYE
-714 AVDEITNII
+714 AVDEITAII

-730 FEENV
+730 YEENI
-735 IGHVEI
+735 IGKVEI
-741 RKIFKV
+741 RKVFKV

-761 VVNRNSKVRLIRN
+761 VVNRNSKVRVIRGN
-774 NEVVATSSIESLQQ
+774 DVIATTSIESLQQ
-788 NKDDA
+788 SKDDA

-813 ENDIIEVFEEVQIN
+813 ESDIIEVFEEVQIN

>member
-1 MEKNKQQTSKN
+1 MEKNKQQSTNKPALT
-12 VVDFTNLKSLTQLIS
+12 FTNLKSLNQLIS
-27 GNEINNFATGLKKAK
+27 GNEINNFASGLKKAK
-42 QNLDAYCKKL
+42 QTLDTYCKNL
-52 KEVYAKKKDD
+52 KEVYAKKKNSVAQEKPVQKQPVEQQKVVVQKEVKTEQVQRPTAE
-62 LKKSVSVSN
+62 KKPFV
-71 QPEKNV
+71 
-77 TATNTVA
+77 
-84 ESKPAQNLSNE
+84 
-95 KNNNKNTETKSQV
+95 NNNSGNGKPNMDKKPF
-108 SNKNNSSN
+108 NRN
-116 NKSFDKNQNSNSQN
+116 FDKNGDRPQQDK
-130 RNNQN
+130 RFNNG
-135 NTDKK
+135 DKK
-140 QFSKDFNAKKPQGT
+140 PFNKDFKKPQT
-154 KPNASGPKP
+154 SQNNQPKQ

-173 GEVISFVP
+173 GEVVSFVP
-181 KPDNKK
+181 KPDNKRE
-187 DKDKSKRNYD
+187 KDKSKRNFD
-197 TEKKGLNIKAKIRMG
+197 NEKKGLNIKAKIRMG

-234 QPKQVVPEKTEIT
+234 QQKPVVVEKTEIT

-255 LTVKILSEKIGK
+255 LTIKILSEKIGK
-267 PVAEIVKKFML
+267 PVAEIVKKCML

-289 DFATAE
+289 DFTTAE
-295 LVASE
+295 LVAGE
-300 FGITLEKHV
+300 FGITLEKNV
-309 EKTAEETLLENIHN
+309 GKTAEQTLLESVNAQEN
-323 REGSN
+323 TN
-328 LKKRPPIV
+328 LKPRPPIV

-341 VDHGKTSLLDTI
+341 VDHGKTSLLDAI
-353 KKTNIITTEA
+353 KKTNVIQTEA

-373 SISLNGRKIT
+373 SVNVKDRKIT

-389 HEAFTAMRARGAQIT
+389 HEAFTAMRARGAQVT

-430 AGVPMIVAINKIDVP
+430 AKVPMVVAINKIDVP
-445 EANVERV
+445 EANIERI
-452 KQQLAEHDVLPEE
+452 KQQLTEHDVLPEE

-471 CVPISAKHGTNIDKL
+471 CVPISAKQGINIDKL

-496 EDLKADYDIPAV
+496 EDLKANYDAPAV

-533 KIGDYLICGLS
+533 KIGDYVICGLS

-575 IPDAGEQA
+575 VPDAGESA
-583 YVVEERLAKDIL
+583 YVVDEKLAKDIL
-595 AERLTKIQQEKAK
+595 YERLTKVQQEKAK
-608 ENNGVSLEDFLHQS
+608 QNNGMSLEDFLQQS

-631 IIVKADVQGSVEA
+631 IIVKADVQGSAEA
-644 VKQTLEKVRNDEVKV
+644 VKQTLEKIRNDEVKV

-670 ESDVVLAKASNAII
+670 ESDVVLAKASNALI

-689 KPETKAKTLA
+689 KPEAKAKVLA
-699 ERNKVEIKLYKIIYE
+699 DRNNVEVKLYKIIYE

-730 FEENV
+730 YQENV
-735 IGHVEI
+735 VGHVEI

-747 SALGNIAGCYVLDG
+747 SSLGNIAGSYVLDG
-761 VVNRNSKVRLIRN
+761 VVNRNAKVRLLRN
-774 NEVVATSSIESLQQ
+774 NEEVVATSIESLQMG
-788 NKDDA
+788 KDDA

-798 GFECGIRLKNCNDIK
+798 GFECGIRLKGFNDIK
-813 ENDIIEVFEEVQIN
+813 EGDIIEVFEEVQIM